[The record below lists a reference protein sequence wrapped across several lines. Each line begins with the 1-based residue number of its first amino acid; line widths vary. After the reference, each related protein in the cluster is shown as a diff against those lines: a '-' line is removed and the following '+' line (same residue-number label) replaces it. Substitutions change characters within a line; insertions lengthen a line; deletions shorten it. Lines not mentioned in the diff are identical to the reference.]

1 MIVTDASVWVS
12 WFVPQDVN
20 HATTGPWMREISQT
34 AVPVVDPGLLIVEVG
49 EGIARRVDQMAA
61 RRAVQLMQQ
70 HPYLRLLTLDAQGV
84 QRATDTAINLRLKGA
99 DAIYVAVAERLG
111 APLIS
116 WDNEQLTR
124 ATARIPVYTP
134 ATVPPS

>member
-20 HATTGPWMREISQT
+20 HATTAPWMREISQT

-61 RRAVQLMQQ
+61 RRAVQLMHQ
-70 HPYLRLLTLDAQGV
+70 HPYLRLLTLDALGV
-84 QRATDTAINLRLKGA
+84 QRAAIRRSTYDLR
-99 DAIYVAVAERLG
+99 
-111 APLIS
+111 
-116 WDNEQLTR
+116 
-124 ATARIPVYTP
+124 ARTP
-134 ATVPPS
+134 STS